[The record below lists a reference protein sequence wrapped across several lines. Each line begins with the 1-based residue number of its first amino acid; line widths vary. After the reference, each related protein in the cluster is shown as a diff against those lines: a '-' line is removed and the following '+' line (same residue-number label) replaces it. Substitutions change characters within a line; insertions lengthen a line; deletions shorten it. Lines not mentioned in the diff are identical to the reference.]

1 MLTER
6 LGNVGS
12 VIGDTLPLAV
22 GIAISPIP
30 IIATILILL
39 SPKAKVTGAGF
50 LLGWLAGILVAVV
63 LFTVLSSA
71 LPQPDPAGS
80 SPVSG
85 VIKIILGALL
95 LFLAAREWRTRPAE
109 GEQAVLPKWMSAID
123 SKTATRGLALGFLVS
138 AVNPKNLVLAASAGV
153 IIGGENLSLG
163 DATVVIVVFVLIA
176 GCTVL
181 IPVIG
186 YLLASA
192 RIAVPLDRLREWLVD
207 NNATIMALVLLVI
220 GVSVIG
226 KGIASF

>member
-1 MLTER
+1 
-6 LGNVGS
+6 VGS
-12 VIGDTLPLAV
+12 VIGDSLPLAI

-30 IIATILILL
+30 IIATILMLL
-39 SPKAKVTGAGF
+39 SQKAKATSLGF

-71 LPQPDPAGS
+71 LPQQDSAGS
-80 SPVSG
+80 SPVAG

-95 LFLAAREWRTRPAE
+95 LFLAAKQWRARPAQ
-109 GEQAVLPKWMSAID
+109 GEQSAMPKWMSAVE
-123 SKTATRGLALGFLVS
+123 SMTATKGLGLGFLLS
-138 AVNPKNLVLAASAGV
+138 AVNPKNLLLAASAGV
-153 IIGGENLSLG
+153 IIGGENLSFG
-163 DATVVIVVFVLIA
+163 DATVVIAVFVLIA

-186 YLLASA
+186 YLIASA
-192 RIAVPLDRLREWLVD
+192 RMAGPLDRLREWLVD
-207 NNATIMALVLLVI
+207 NNVTIMAVLLLVI